1 MDSTDSSQITQ
12 TMTNKH
18 TRRKW
23 IKTVGG
29 AAVGSALA
37 GCTRGGANS
46 SNNTT
51 ENTSTTSQ
59 SSVLDVSA
67 YRDASIDWKA
77 YEGTSINLGAVQHAW
92 VDNIKPYVPIF
103 EELTGIDVIWSILP
117 EQQFRTKR
125 LTDVSTGAGNFDLF
139 FMDQVVNQFARAGW
153 IKNLDSYFQSDS
165 LFDDN
170 WYNQNGLLQVCR
182 QAAHGAGRQRYWT
195 GLPITVEVQT
205 MFYRKDLY
213 EKYGLSVPKTNN
225 QFLKNAKTIH
235 TNEPGVVGVVNR
247 GQKGYGMNIYTMDP
261 WIREYGGNL
270 WQSYPENSGL
280 DTETAMKAGRFY
292 VDTLQKYGSS
302 SAATMEWSQMVATM
316 QQGGAGHILND
327 ANLFWGDLSDPS
339 SSKFANDIAIAK
351 MPVPKGKDTS
361 FVPGAFVWQL
371 STSPVAANPEAAF
384 LFMIWATAK
393 PTQRAM
399 AIQGSASFPVRRSIW
414 ESEPYRQKY
423 GANFA
428 DVSLESLKSAKIEP
442 FDPQYPVWGQKYS
455 IQLQQAIA
463 GNKSVEAAF
472 EKAAEQAELTAG
484 SG

>member
-1 MDSTDSSQITQ
+1 
-12 TMTNKH
+12 MTNKQ
-18 TRRKW
+18 TRRRFL
-23 IKTVGG
+23 TTAGLATGVG
-29 AAVGSALA
+29 LA
-37 GCTRGGANS
+37 GCTRGGTSSGSNS
-46 SNNTT
+46 SGNS
-51 ENTSTTSQ
+51 STTSP
-59 SSVLDVSA
+59 SSRLDPSA
-67 YRDASIDWKA
+67 YRDANIDWRA
-77 YEGTSINLGAVQHAW
+77 HEGTSINLGAVQHDW
-92 VDNIKPYVPIF
+92 VTNIRPYVSVF
-103 EELTGIDVIWSILP
+103 EELTGIDVVWSILP

-153 IKNLDSYFQSDS
+153 LKNLDPYFNSET
-165 LFDDN
+165 LFDED
-170 WYNQNGLLQVCR
+170 WYGTQDLLQVCR
-182 QAAHGAGRQRYWT
+182 QAAHGAGRQPYWT

-205 MFYRKDLY
+205 MFYREDLY
-213 EKYGLSVPKTNN
+213 EKHGLSVPKTTD
-225 QFLKNAKTIH
+225 QFLRNAKAIH
-235 TNEPGVVGVVNR
+235 ANESDVVGVVNR

-261 WIREYGGNL
+261 WIREFGGQL
-270 WQSYPENSGL
+270 WESYPNDSGL

-292 VDTLQKYGSS
+292 VDTLQQYGSA
-302 SAATMEWSQMVATM
+302 SAATMEWSQVVATM

-327 ANLFWGDLSDPS
+327 ANLFWGSLSDPS
-339 SSKFANDIAIAK
+339 SSQVADDIAIAK
-351 MPVPKGKDTS
+351 MPVPKGKDSS

-414 ESEPYRQKY
+414 EADPYRQKY
-423 GANFA
+423 GQNFA
-428 DVSLESLKSAKIEP
+428 DVSLQSLQSAKIEP

-463 GNKSVEAAF
+463 GNKSVESAF
-472 EKAAEQAELTAG
+472 EKAAQQAELTAG